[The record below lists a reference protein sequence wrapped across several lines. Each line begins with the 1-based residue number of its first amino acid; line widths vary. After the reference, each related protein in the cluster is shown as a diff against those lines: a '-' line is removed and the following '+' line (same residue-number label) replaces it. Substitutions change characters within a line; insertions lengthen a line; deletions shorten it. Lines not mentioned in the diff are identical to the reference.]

1 MCMCAYVYVRIN
13 AVPAETKRGLW
24 IPWSWSYKR
33 LWAAEHGCWE
43 PNSGALWEQF
53 TISATKPSLHSGYSS
68 AIQKNKV
75 VPIERKWTQS
85 YKMN

>member
-1 MCMCAYVYVRIN
+1 MCMCACVHIN

-33 LWAAEHGCWE
+33 LWAAELECWE
-43 PNSGALWEQF
+43 PTSGALWEQF
-53 TISATKPSLHSGYSS
+53 TISATKPPLHSGYSS

-75 VPIERKWTQS
+75 VSIERK
-85 YKMN
+85 